1 MYLKYLVWT
10 KTITCIFHKILKN
23 FSFTGNTYNSIYRV
37 LSRSGGWR
45 RNLSPTS
52 ALLGKVTC
60 GPMGF

>member
-1 MYLKYLVWT
+1 MYLEYLVWT

-37 LSRSGGWR
+37 PSRSGGWR
-45 RNLSPTS
+45 LNLSPTS
-52 ALLGKVTC
+52 ASLGKVTC